1 MTHREKKMKAI
12 FAAIALYLEQEAAQ
26 EEPVNMT
33 SNWADMGKTMI
44 MSNRNN
50 FVQHTLYEVI
60 RFLDVSQSSYL

>member
-44 MSNRNN
+44 MSNRTM
-50 FVQHTLYEVI
+50 VQRKGRML
-60 RFLDVSQSSYL
+60 RNRA